1 MTARNVSRSGGAD
14 FYRNSRTIAYF
25 ALKYTDRR
33 LSTIGRGGNDCRMIS
48 RLGGEMR
55 LKMLSSGAEPRLLSA
70 RSSSSD
76 GLFPGAKSHFS
87 SFICKTRLS
96 HEKCEDGVAYIVKN
110 GGPMG

>member
-1 MTARNVSRSGGAD
+1 MSAGVEGAD
-14 FYRNSRTIAYF
+14 FHRHSRMIAYF

-33 LSTIGRGGNDCRMIS
+33 LSTIGRGGNDSRMIS

-55 LKMLSSGAEPRLLSA
+55 PKMLSSGAEPRLLSA

-87 SFICKTRLS
+87 SFICKTRLAMR
-96 HEKCEDGVAYIVKN
+96 KCGDGVAYTVKD
-110 GGPMG
+110 GSPMG

>member
-1 MTARNVSRSGGAD
+1 MSAGVEGQISTE
-14 FYRNSRTIAYF
+14 NSRTIAYF

-76 GLFPGAKSHFS
+76 GLFPGAKSHLS
-87 SFICKTRLS
+87 SFICKTRLAMKS
-96 HEKCEDGVAYIVKN
+96 AKTELRTLSRMAAQWVD
-110 GGPMG
+110 PT

>member
-1 MTARNVSRSGGAD
+1 MMARNVSRRGGAD
-14 FYRNSRTIAYF
+14 FHRNSRMIAYF

-55 LKMLSSGAEPRLLSA
+55 LKMLSSGAEPWLLSA
-70 RSSSSD
+70 RSSSD

-87 SFICKTRLS
+87 SFICQNSVS
-96 HEKCEDGVAYIVKN
+96 HEKCGDGVAYTIEN
-110 GGPMG
+110 GSPMG